1 METKIKAKKGKGCLI
16 ALIVLFVFGIIVAII
31 ISSGGSDLTNGK
43 VTYVV
48 EGTTTKASVTYSTN
62 MGSQEQLGE
71 VDLPFKKDV
80 EVKYGIPLVILAQN
94 KNDAGSIT
102 CRILVNGKEIQS
114 STSEGAYVIATC
126 SGLNMPKP

>member
-1 METKIKAKKGKGCLI
+1 MKAKKGKGCLI
-16 ALIVLFVFGIIVAII
+16 ALIFIIVLGIIIAI
-31 ISSGGSDLTNGK
+31 ISSGGGSDLTKGK

-62 MGSQEQLGE
+62 MGGQEQLGE
-71 VDLPFKKDV
+71 VTLPFQKTL
-80 EVKYGIPLVILAQN
+80 EVNYGTPLVILAQN
-94 KNDAGSIT
+94 KNDSGSIT
-102 CRILVNGKEIQS
+102 CKILVNGKEIQS